1 MKPHF
6 INRLLLAGL
15 LTLAVSAVRAD
26 EEQDLLATLKSNATV
41 PQKCAACQRLRFVG
55 TVQSVPAL
63 AALLDE
69 DRTSHAARYALE
81 GMPYPEA
88 GAALRQALEKTTGLI
103 KAGLVDSLGWRH
115 DTAAVP
121 SLVALLAGPDP
132 ILAGAAAA
140 ALGRIG
146 GPDARA
152 ALTTA
157 RAQASPELQVTVLES
172 LLQCAEQ
179 LQASGDA
186 PGTAAL
192 YRSLD
197 TRKSSASIRAAA
209 WRGVVMSDTASRP
222 ALVAKAVSSP
232 DRLLRTTALKVLRE
246 VNDAQVVSA
255 CLREWPSLA
264 AEAQLA
270 VLDAQLKLGTDSRA
284 TVQTAMQ
291 SQHQVVRVAALQA
304 LADLGDLTAIPM
316 LAKAAAT
323 GATAERD
330 TARDTLAR
338 LRGEGAREALLKNL
352 DTAPPPEKAELLRVL
367 GERGDTQA
375 TGVLLQNA
383 ATGPEP
389 VRLAALESL
398 RKLAVPETITPLLDL
413 TAKSKSESD
422 REPVLQALYAVCQ
435 ASRDKEQTARRVL
448 EAMNQFPTAE
458 RRQVLPLLAEL
469 ATPAALEAAQAATR
483 DPDAALVKEAVRVL
497 GQWPSAAPAPRLLE
511 MARVTTDPTLQ
522 VLALRGYIEVA
533 GLEPDATKRLALLQ
547 QAAAA
552 AQRPDE
558 KKLALGQIGQ
568 IPTAEAL
575 QAVLA
580 SLSDPTLA
588 TEAGLAAVSIA
599 EKLAAANPKLASDVA
614 AQVLAQCKSPEIVKR
629 AWTLRGKLKASGP
642 FIWDWLAAGPYTQ
655 AGATGAMGVFDIPFA
670 PEKPGQTVQWK
681 PVPKADMIDLL
692 AVFSNQA
699 SCAGYLKTTII
710 APQDCD
716 GALLMGSDDGLKA
729 WLNGAV
735 VHANNVDRGAVVD
748 QDMAPIKLKKGPN
761 SLLLKI
767 TQGGGGWAVCARIV
781 DANGLPIAGLKAEAR

>member
-1 MKPHF
+1 MKTHF
-6 INRLLLAGL
+6 MNRLLLAGL
-15 LTLAVSAVRAD
+15 ITLAVSAARAD
-26 EEQDLLATLKSNATV
+26 EEQDLLATLKSNATI

-55 TVQSVPAL
+55 TAQSVPAL

-103 KAGLVDSLGWRH
+103 KAGLVDSVGWRH
-115 DTAAVP
+115 ETAAVP
-121 SLVALLAGPDP
+121 SLVALLAGADP
-132 ILAGAAAA
+132 ILAGAAAS

-146 GPDARA
+146 GQEARTALLA
-152 ALTTA
+152 A
-157 RAQASPELQVTVLES
+157 REHASPEVHTTVLES
-172 LLQCAEQ
+172 LLQSAEQ
-179 LQASGDA
+179 LLAGGDA
-186 PGTAAL
+186 PGAAAL

-197 TRKSSASIRAAA
+197 ASTSSASIRAAA
-209 WRGVVMSDTASRP
+209 WRGVVMADPAARP

-232 DRLLRTTALKVLRE
+232 DRLQRTTALKVLRE

-255 CLREWPSLA
+255 CVREWASLA

-270 VLDAQLKLGTDSRA
+270 VLDAQLQLGADARP
-284 TVQTAMQ
+284 TVQTALQ
-291 SQHQVVRVAALQA
+291 SPHEAVRIAALQA
-304 LADLGDLTAIPM
+304 LADLGDLSAIPA

-323 GATAERD
+323 GPATERD

-352 DTAPPPEKAELLRVL
+352 ETAAAPEKAELLRVL

-375 TGVLLQNA
+375 SSVLLQCA
-383 ATGPEP
+383 AAGPEP
-389 VRLAALESL
+389 VRVAALESL
-398 RKLAVPETITPLLDL
+398 RKLAVPETIAPLLDL
-413 TAKSKSESD
+413 TAKSKSESE

-435 ASRDKEQTARRVL
+435 ASRDKEQTARLVL
-448 EAMNQFPTAE
+448 EAMSKFPTAE

-469 ATPAALEAAQAATR
+469 GTPSALEAAQAATR

-497 GQWPSAAPAPRLLE
+497 GQWPNTAPAPRLLE
-511 MARVTTDPTLQ
+511 LARASTDPTLQ
-522 VLALRGYIEVA
+522 VLALRGYIEVV
-533 GLEPDATKRLALLQ
+533 GQEPDAAKRLGLLE

-558 KKLALGQIGQ
+558 RKLALGQIGQ
-568 IPTAEAL
+568 IPSAEAL

-580 SLSDPTLA
+580 SLTDPALA
-588 TEAGLAAVSIA
+588 NEAGLAAVSIA
-599 EKLAAANPKLASDVA
+599 EKLAASNPKLASDVA
-614 AQVLAQCKSPEIVKR
+614 AQVLAQCKAPEIVKR
-629 AWTLRGKLKASGP
+629 AWTLRGKLKATGP
-642 FIWDWLAAGPYTQ
+642 FIRDWLGAGPYAQ

-670 PEKPGQTVQWK
+670 PEKPGQPVQWK
-681 PVPKADMIDLL
+681 PVPKGDMIDLM

-716 GALLMGSDDGLKA
+716 GALLMGSDDGVKA

-735 VHANNVDRGAVVD
+735 VHANNVDRGAVED

-761 SLLLKI
+761 ALMLKI

-781 DANGLPIAGLKAEAR
+781 DASGLPIPGLKAEAK